1 MSLSVALNTARSSLL
16 TTATQIAVSGAN
28 TSGALDPSYSRKI
41 ARSVTTGDGS
51 VRIVTISRA
60 ADAQLYYRMLDA
72 TSRAAASQAKL
83 DGLDRLHQTV
93 GDTEDARSPAA
104 RLGKLLDSLNLYANA
119 PQDRVL
125 AGQVLSDAS
134 ALVTTLNDAANTVAA
149 TRQEADAE
157 IARSVERLN
166 DLLSQFEELNRAV
179 VKGTATGAD
188 VTDLLDKRDGVLALI
203 SEEIGVNVVTRENN
217 DMVLYT
223 DGGVTLFETSA
234 RKVEFT
240 PTLVYGATTIGSQVF
255 IDGVPVTGTTT
266 MPLRSGRIVGL
277 MEVRDVVAVTYQ
289 NQLDEI
295 ARAIIDIF
303 DTGTA
308 AGGLFTQVGLP
319 PAGTL
324 RPGLAADIRINPAY
338 DPDQGGSLDELRD
351 GDTNPTGD
359 NSYSERL
366 FLLIDRFNAS
376 RTFDAVAGI
385 AVTGS
390 LADFSASSVG
400 WLEARRTSADTD
412 AAYQETVLARASD
425 ALSTATGVNLDD
437 ELALQLHLE
446 RSYSAA
452 SRLIAVIDEML
463 RSLLEAVR

>member
-1 MSLSVALNTARSSLL
+1 
-16 TTATQIAVSGAN
+16 
-28 TSGALDPSYSRKI
+28 
-41 ARSVTTGDGS
+41 
-51 VRIVTISRA
+51 
-60 ADAQLYYRMLDA
+60 
-72 TSRAAASQAKL
+72 
-83 DGLDRLHQTV
+83 
-93 GDTEDARSPAA
+93 
-104 RLGKLLDSLNLYANA
+104 
-119 PQDRVL
+119 
-125 AGQVLSDAS
+125 VLSDAS

-277 MEVRDVVAVTYQ
+277 MEVRDVAAVTYQ

-412 AAYQETVLARASD
+412 AAYQFWPAPPTRCRPRRASI
-425 ALSTATGVNLDD
+425 STTN
-437 ELALQLHLE
+437 
-446 RSYSAA
+446 SPCSSSSSARIRRPRA
-452 SRLIAVIDEML
+452 SSR
-463 RSLLEAVR
+463 

>member
-16 TTATQIAVSGAN
+16 TTSTQIAVSGAN

-41 ARSVTTGDGS
+41 AMSVTAGDGS
-51 VRIVTISRA
+51 VRIVSIGRA
-60 ADAQLYYRMLDA
+60 ADTSLYYRMLDA
-72 TSRAAASQAKL
+72 TSRTAASQARL
-83 DGLDRLHQTV
+83 EGLDKLHQTV

-104 RLGKLLDSLNLYANA
+104 RLGKLLDALNQYANA
-119 PQDRVL
+119 PQDKVL
-125 AGQVLSDAS
+125 AGQVLSQAS
-134 ALVTTLNDAANTVAA
+134 GLVTTLNEAAKTVTT

-157 IARSVERLN
+157 IAKSVSRVN

-188 VTDLLDKRDGVLALI
+188 VTDLLDKRDMVLAQI

-240 PTLVYGATTIGSQVF
+240 PTLVYGATTVGNQVV
-255 IDGVPVTGTTT
+255 IDGVPVTGNTT

-277 MEVRDVVAVTYQ
+277 MEVRDVTTVAYQ

-295 ARAIIDIF
+295 ARAVIDIF

-319 PAGTL
+319 AGGGL
-324 RPGLAADIRINPAY
+324 RPGLAADIRINAAY

-351 GDTNPTGD
+351 GDTNPTGEA
-359 NSYSERL
+359 SYSARL
-366 FLLIDRFNAS
+366 FELIDRFNAT
-376 RTFDAVAGI
+376 RGFDPAAGI
-385 AVTGS
+385 QTSGS
-390 LADFSASSVG
+390 LVDFSSSSVG
-400 WLEARRTSADTD
+400 WLEARRSSAQTD

-437 ELALQLHLE
+437 ELALQLQLE

>member
-16 TTATQIAVSGAN
+16 TTSTQIAVSGAN

-41 ARSVTTGDGS
+41 AMSVSTGDGG
-51 VRIVTISRA
+51 VRIVSIGRA
-60 ADAQLYYRMLDA
+60 ADTSLYYRMLDA
-72 TSRAAASQAKL
+72 TSRTAASQARL
-83 DGLDRLHQTV
+83 DGLDKLHQTV

-104 RLGKLLDSLNLYANA
+104 RLGKLLDSLNQYANA
-119 PQDRVL
+119 PQDKVL
-125 AGQVLSDAS
+125 AGEVLSQAS
-134 ALVTTLNDAANTVAA
+134 ALVTTLNDAAKTVTT

-157 IARSVERLN
+157 IAKSVSRVN

-179 VKGTATGAD
+179 VKGTAIGAD
-188 VTDLLDKRDGVLALI
+188 TTDLLDKRDAVLAQI

-234 RKVEFT
+234 RKVEFA
-240 PTLVYGATTIGSQVF
+240 PTLVYDATTVGNQVV
-255 IDGVPVTGTTT
+255 IDGVPVTGNTT

-277 MEVRDVVAVTYQ
+277 MEVRDVTTVAYQ
-289 NQLDEI
+289 NQLDEV
-295 ARAIIDIF
+295 ARAVIDIF

-319 PAGTL
+319 AGGAL
-324 RPGLAADIRINPAY
+324 RPGLAADIRINAAY

-359 NSYSERL
+359 ASYSARL
-366 FLLIDRFNAS
+366 FDLVDRFNAT
-376 RTFDAVAGI
+376 RGFDAAAGI
-385 AVTGS
+385 ETSGS

-400 WLEARRTSADTD
+400 WLEARRSGAKTD
-412 AAYQETVLARASD
+412 ASYQETVLARASD

-437 ELALQLHLE
+437 ELALQLQLE

-463 RSLLEAVR
+463 RSLLEIAR

>member
-16 TTATQIAVSGAN
+16 TTSTQIAVSGAN

-41 ARSVTTGDGS
+41 AMSVSTGDGG
-51 VRIVTISRA
+51 VRIVSIGRA
-60 ADAQLYYRMLDA
+60 ADTSLYYRMLDA
-72 TSRAAASQAKL
+72 TSRTAASQARL
-83 DGLDRLHQTV
+83 EGLDKLHQTV

-104 RLGKLLDSLNLYANA
+104 RLGKLLDALNQYANA
-119 PQDRVL
+119 PQDKVL
-125 AGQVLSDAS
+125 AGQVLSQAS
-134 ALVTTLNDAANTVAA
+134 ALVTMLNDAAKTVTT

-157 IARSVERLN
+157 ISKSVSRVN

-188 VTDLLDKRDGVLALI
+188 VTDLLDKRDMVLAQI

-234 RKVEFT
+234 RKVEFA
-240 PTLVYGATTIGSQVF
+240 PTLVYGAATVGNQVV
-255 IDGVPVTGTTT
+255 IDGVPVTGNTT

-277 MEVRDVVAVTYQ
+277 MEVRDVTTVAYQ

-295 ARAIIDIF
+295 ARAVIDVF

-319 PAGTL
+319 PGGTL
-324 RPGLAADIRINPAY
+324 RPGLAADIRINAAY

-359 NSYSERL
+359 ASYSARL
-366 FLLIDRFNAS
+366 FDLVDRFNAP
-376 RTFDAVAGI
+376 RGFDAAAGI
-385 AVTGS
+385 QTSGS

-400 WLEARRTSADTD
+400 WLEARRSGAETD

-437 ELALQLHLE
+437 ELALQLQLE

-463 RSLLEAVR
+463 RSLLEIAR

>member
-1 MSLSVALNTARSSLL
+1 
-16 TTATQIAVSGAN
+16 
-28 TSGALDPSYSRKI
+28 
-41 ARSVTTGDGS
+41 
-51 VRIVTISRA
+51 
-60 ADAQLYYRMLDA
+60 
-72 TSRAAASQAKL
+72 
-83 DGLDRLHQTV
+83 
-93 GDTEDARSPAA
+93 
-104 RLGKLLDSLNLYANA
+104 
-119 PQDRVL
+119 
-125 AGQVLSDAS
+125 
-134 ALVTTLNDAANTVAA
+134 
-149 TRQEADAE
+149 
-157 IARSVERLN
+157 
-166 DLLSQFEELNRAV
+166 
-179 VKGTATGAD
+179 
-188 VTDLLDKRDGVLALI
+188 
-203 SEEIGVNVVTRENN
+203 
-217 DMVLYT
+217 VLYT

-437 ELALQLHLE
+437 ELALQLQLE